1 MKRHGKKAELNQD
14 FGVFVVDVN
23 DGDSNNNGKPT
34 ENWQPANEQVG
45 KRRNQQQQ
53 RGWYPLHR

>member
-45 KRRNQQQQ
+45 KR
-53 RGWYPLHR
+53 